1 MAARRMFRTLLT
13 LLIASAWCLFT
24 VSTAQAGGPT
34 SALLVSPGTD
44 RAAALYYSDAEYQ
57 RLNTLLGGDSPQR
70 DPAASAASHSG
81 GNYVTVTWLI
91 HDVSVWR
98 IDRIFL
104 GAADGPW
111 IVTQMVD
118 GSSAGMYPGE
128 AGDETSVTHRSPEPA
143 ALKSLLTSI
152 GLLGPRLG
160 QPAGGSDADAAPIA
174 ASQRLDGSASA
185 AAPVD
190 ARAGAPW
197 WWLLAGLVAGMLIT
211 ATAVRFLP
219 AARSRLSDPT
229 ADDEL
234 VRMTPLSG

>member
-1 MAARRMFRTLLT
+1 
-13 LLIASAWCLFT
+13 
-24 VSTAQAGGPT
+24 
-34 SALLVSPGTD
+34 
-44 RAAALYYSDAEYQ
+44 
-57 RLNTLLGGDSPQR
+57 
-70 DPAASAASHSG
+70 
-81 GNYVTVTWLI
+81 
-91 HDVSVWR
+91 
-98 IDRIFL
+98 
-104 GAADGPW
+104 
-111 IVTQMVD
+111 MVD

-143 ALKSLLTSI
+143 ALRSLLTSI

-160 QPAGGSDADAAPIA
+160 QPAGAGDAASLDAAPVA
-174 ASQRLDGSASA
+174 ASGQLDA

-229 ADDEL
+229 AEDEL